1 MRILF
6 LLLISLIILVNC
18 GKKSNPQYE
27 SKIAEEVKI
36 I

>member
-18 GKKSNPQYE
+18 GKKSNPQYGN
-27 SKIAEEVKI
+27 KIAEEIKI